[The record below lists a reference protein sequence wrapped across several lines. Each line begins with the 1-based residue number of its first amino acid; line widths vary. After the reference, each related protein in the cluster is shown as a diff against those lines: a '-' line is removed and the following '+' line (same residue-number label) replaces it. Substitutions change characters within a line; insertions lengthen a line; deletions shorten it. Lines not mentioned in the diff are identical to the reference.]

1 MSHIIPQTFVSHIF
15 QTWPHVPLP
24 FTDFDLYPLIV
35 INPTVNITGVEF
47 FGHSNES
54 LNEVLTTID
63 RTDEP

>member
-1 MSHIIPQTFVSHIF
+1 M
-15 QTWPHVPLP
+15 PLP
-24 FTDFDLYPLIV
+24 FNDFDLYPLIV